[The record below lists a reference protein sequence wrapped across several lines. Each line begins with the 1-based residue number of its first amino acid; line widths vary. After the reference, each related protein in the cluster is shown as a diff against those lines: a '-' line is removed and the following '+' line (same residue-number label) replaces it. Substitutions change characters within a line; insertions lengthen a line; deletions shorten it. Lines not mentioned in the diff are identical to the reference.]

1 MARSRLSSWLSWL
14 VNGRAVSTPPSPSV
28 ALPRRDEPD
37 DAVRLATY
45 VRRIGILDER
55 PQKADVAELAALSR
69 LIAADDLATA
79 TQLGGA
85 LASALP
91 TDDTLQL
98 IVAELLLRQKSG
110 EVAQPL
116 LRRVLDSLDKSPE
129 SRTRQRRARTLL
141 VELAVESGQTATA
154 CAELVQLLAED
165 FHHPG
170 ARERLATLRA
180 KLGGHAV
187 ATPRETGGATLHAA
201 LSAAPTLL
209 GTGNNAATRYRLQK
223 ELGCGTSGTVYLADD
238 TELGCSVA
246 LKLFHP
252 QARKTDVAEP
262 ASPALREAR
271 LLSSL
276 HHPGVLFLYELEPEG
291 RYLTMELC
299 EGGSLRTRLA
309 QGPLPLP
316 VALHRAV
323 ELCDTLR
330 AVHALSIAHGD
341 VKPENLL
348 FRDAARSLI
357 NGQVDPP
364 FGDLVLG
371 DFGVGIDA
379 SRPLVSDERG
389 AGTRAYL
396 PLERLRG
403 APPSAAA
410 DLYAFGVVLEE
421 LVGEETA
428 RRSLPLRSLIE
439 QLRSQDAAAR
449 PSARAALQTLRQ
461 LLTATESQ

>member
-1 MARSRLSSWLSWL
+1 MAGSRLFHWLRWL
-14 VNGRAVSTPPSPSV
+14 ASGRDVAKTAGPPPLP
-28 ALPRRDEPD
+28 APRRDEPD

-55 PQKADVAELAALSR
+55 PPRADIAELAALSR
-69 LIAADDLATA
+69 LIAAEDLATA

-110 EVAQPL
+110 EAAQPL
-116 LRRVLDSLDKSPE
+116 LQRVLASPE
-129 SRTRQRRARTLL
+129 RGAESLSRKRRARALL
-141 VELAVESGQTATA
+141 VEIAIGSGQTAAA
-154 CAELVQLLAED
+154 CAELEQLLADD

-170 ARERLATLRA
+170 ARERLATLRG
-180 KLGGHAV
+180 KLGTAV
-187 ATPRETGGATLHAA
+187 AMPRETGGATLHAA

-209 GTGNNAATRYRLQK
+209 GGGSTSATRYRLRE

-238 TELGCSVA
+238 NELGCAVA

-252 QARKTDVAEP
+252 QTVKK
-262 ASPALREAR
+262 ASADPPALREAR

-299 EGGSLRTRLA
+299 EGGSLRARLA
-309 QGPLPLP
+309 RGPLPLP
-316 VALHRAV
+316 VALRRAV

-348 FRDAARSLI
+348 FRAPARSIFDAAI
-357 NGQVDPP
+357 DPP

-379 SRPLVSDERG
+379 SRQPEPGAGG

-396 PLERLRG
+396 PPERLRG

-410 DLYAFGVVLEE
+410 DRYALGVVLEE
-421 LVGEETA
+421 LLGTA
-428 RRSLPLRSLIE
+428 HTPLPLRSLIE

-449 PSARAALQTLRQ
+449 PSAAAALQVLRQ
-461 LLTATESQ
+461 VLAATENQ

>member
-1 MARSRLSSWLSWL
+1 MARSRLVHWLSWL
-14 VNGRAVSTPPSPSV
+14 VSGRTVATGANPPPP
-28 ALPRRDEPD
+28 ATPRRDEPD

-69 LIAADDLATA
+69 LIAAEDLATA

-85 LASALP
+85 LASALT
-91 TDDTLQL
+91 TDDTLQI

-110 EVAQPL
+110 EAAQPL
-116 LRRVLDSLDKSPE
+116 LRRVLESPE
-129 SRTRQRRARTLL
+129 KSAESASRKRRARALL
-141 VELAVESGQTATA
+141 VEIAVENGQAAAA
-154 CAELVQLLAED
+154 CAELVQLLADD

-170 ARERLATLRA
+170 ARQRLATLRA
-180 KLGGHAV
+180 RLGPPT

-209 GTGNNAATRYRLQK
+209 GAGSSSATRYRLQK

-238 TELGCSVA
+238 TELGCAVA

-252 QARKTDVAEP
+252 QTVQEANAAP
-262 ASPALREAR
+262 PALREAR

-276 HHPGVLFLYELEPEG
+276 HHPGVLFLYELDPEG

-299 EGGSLRTRLA
+299 EGGSLRTRLL
-309 QGPLPLP
+309 QGPLPLS
-316 VALHRAV
+316 VALRRAI

-348 FRDAARSLI
+348 FRAPSRSFFDAEL
-357 NGQVDPP
+357 DPP

-379 SRPLVSDERG
+379 SRQPEPNASG

-396 PLERLRG
+396 PPERLRG

-410 DLYAFGVVLEE
+410 DLYAFGIVVDE
-421 LVGEETA
+421 LLGPAAT
-428 RRSLPLRSLIE
+428 RTPFPLRSLIE

-449 PSARAALQTLRQ
+449 PSATTALLTLRQ
-461 LLTATESQ
+461 ILAATENQ